1 MSHVTVTHVTKHNRG
16 MTLVTGWS
24 HFSQSHDTEKVL
36 EQIISYSCND
46 LKLELRLQL
55 RQRFEKLRDEIAS
68 GKA

>member
-36 EQIISYSCND
+36 EQIISYSIVTVCCTYGEHMD
-46 LKLELRLQL
+46 FRV
-55 RQRFEKLRDEIAS
+55 
-68 GKA
+68 G